1 MNVFIIIL
9 LLNIVNGYL
18 ISPKNKIQY
27 FYGNYI
33 LRTTDDLSLK
43 SKYTFLVLSENNKIK
58 LKTINLKGIFSSKV
72 SRSGTIVFAKNHKLF
87 NPFLENDIDIQ
98 VKFNNINK
106 YTFSILGIE
115 FPEIKYKEISYVKQ
129 KNFRLK
135 QKIIHYILL
144 IMIKNFIIYS
154 I

>member
-87 NPFLENDIDIQ
+87 
-98 VKFNNINK
+98 INCDL
-106 YTFSILGIE
+106 I
-115 FPEIKYKEISYVKQ
+115 YKWLNCRINEISFLPFIYMS
-129 KNFRLK
+129 F
-135 QKIIHYILL
+135 KIKKDNDNVLIQTDKCPIDLSLL
-144 IMIKNFIIYS
+144 VDKKIKESLDLLF
-154 I
+154 